1 LIKLY
6 KKFGGEKLA
15 RKSQKGVDTWRS
27 KRWYTILAPEMFGRS
42 NIGETPSDKPE
53 KLIDRTIETTL
64 GDLANDYSKQNTK
77 LIFKICDVDGDTAN
91 SKFIGHQ
98 LSRDYIRSLVKRRT
112 SRIDANTEVTTSDG
126 YTLRVKSSSFTIKRA
141 RTSHIESIRELMV
154 EKAKA
159 KAEDLELSQYI
170 QEIVLGKLSS
180 DIYKD
185 AKHIYPL
192 RRVEVRKTEILSEPS

>member
-1 LIKLY
+1 M
-6 KKFGGEKLA
+6 A
-15 RKSQKGVDTWRS
+15 RKSQKGVDTWKD
-27 KRWYTILAPEMFGRS
+27 KRWYTVLAPEMFGKTS
-42 NIGETPSDKPE
+42 IGETPSDKPD
-53 KLIDRTIETTL
+53 KLIDRVIETTL
-64 GDLANDYSKQNTK
+64 GNLTNDYSKQNTK
-77 LIFKICDVDGDTAN
+77 LIFKVSDVDGDTAN

-141 RTSHIESIRELMV
+141 RTSHIESIRKLM
-154 EKAKA
+154 EDKTRA

-180 DIYKD
+180 DIYKE
-185 AKHIYPL
+185 AKHVYPL